1 MPSPRFRTQYVLSI
15 LSAAGALTVLG
26 IFLLL
31 SIQGEKITE
40 AIQSQ
45 VDMLVILNDST
56 TDVNA
61 KTLVIELNM
70 MPFVQKL
77 NYVSKDSAEQ
87 QFIRANKEDFTDIL
101 NTNPLFS
108 SIDINLKP
116 NYANADSVAMIKIKL
131 LNNPI
136 ISEIYYQNDLVNSIN
151 SNYRTL
157 QWIFLGLGILLLLVT
172 FLLIDSTTRLA
183 LYSQRFVIKTM
194 QLVGAT
200 KWFIMKPYLL
210 RGLLFGFVSGIIA
223 ALIVISLENLVLNQ
237 FPGLTNF
244 QNVQWT
250 GISLAGL
257 IVIGIV
263 FMILSSW
270 IAVRK
275 YLNKHVDTLY

>member
-1 MPSPRFRTQYVLSI
+1 MPAPRFRTQYLLSI

-31 SIQGEKITE
+31 AVQGEKISE

-45 VDMLVILNDST
+45 VDMLVILNDSAS
-56 TDVNA
+56 DMNA

-70 MPFVQKL
+70 KPYVQKL
-77 NYVSKDSAEQ
+77 NYVSKDSAAR
-87 QFIRANKEDFTDIL
+87 QFIRENHEDFSDIL
-101 NTNPLFS
+101 ESNPLFS

-116 NYANADSVAMIKIKL
+116 NYANEDSAGMIKKQL
-131 LNNPI
+131 LNNPL
-136 ISEIYYQNDLVNSIN
+136 ISEIYYQNNLANTIN
-151 SNYRTL
+151 SNY
-157 QWIFLGLGILLLLVT
+157 QAVEWIFFGIGILLLLVT
-172 FLLIDSTTRLA
+172 FLLIDSTSRLA

-210 RGLLFGFVSGIIA
+210 RGLLFGFLSGLIA
-223 ALIVISLENLVLNQ
+223 SLIVISLENLVLNQ
-237 FPGLTNF
+237 FPGLTDF

-250 GISLAGL
+250 GISLASL
-257 IVIGIV
+257 IVIGMV
-263 FMILSSW
+263 FMVFSSW

-275 YLNKHVDTLY
+275 YLNRHVDTLY